1 VTETPTP
8 RTGARGYPQRVS
20 SRLPSAAPRVLV
32 VEDND
37 FTRMTLSG
45 ALVTAGL
52 DVVGETGSA
61 AEALRIARRRAPD
74 AAMLDLDLGAGPSG
88 IDLAVELR
96 ELLPTVGLVM
106 LSSYEDPRLTGR
118 NVDHM
123 PAGTRY
129 AVKGRIGDA
138 HTLSSL
144 ITQAIAAAQS
154 GAPDAGYPEVPQP
167 SGLTDGQIEVM
178 RLVADGLSNAQIAEA
193 RFVSESSVERMIG
206 RIAAELDL
214 DAHGGANRRVLI
226 AREYMRM
233 SGWSPG
239 RDD

>member
-1 VTETPTP
+1 
-8 RTGARGYPQRVS
+8 VS
-20 SRLPSAAPRVLV
+20 SLPPSAAPRVLV

-45 ALVTAGL
+45 ALVNAGL

-61 AEALRIARRRAPD
+61 AEALRIARRRAPE

-96 ELLPTVGLVM
+96 GLLPAIGLVM

-144 ITQAIAAAQS
+144 VAQAITDARGAVPAGTAA
-154 GAPDAGYPEVPQP
+154 VPQVT
-167 SGLTDGQIEVM
+167 GLTDAQIEVM
-178 RLVADGLSNAQIAEA
+178 RLIADGMSNAQIAEA

-206 RIAAELDL
+206 RITAELDL
-214 DAHGGANRRVLI
+214 DAQGGANRRVLI

>member
-1 VTETPTP
+1 VKETPTP
-8 RTGARGYPQRVS
+8 RLGDRGYARAVS
-20 SRLPSAAPRVLV
+20 SLPPSAAPRVLV

-45 ALVTAGL
+45 ALVNAGL

-61 AEALRIARRRAPD
+61 AEALRIARRRAPE

-96 ELLPTVGLVM
+96 ELLPAIGLVM

-144 ITQAIAAAQS
+144 VTQAIADAR
-154 GAPDAGYPEVPQP
+154 GAVPAGTPAVPQVT
-167 SGLTDGQIEVM
+167 GLTDAQIEVM
-178 RLVADGLSNAQIAEA
+178 RLIADGMSNAQIAEA

-206 RIAAELDL
+206 RITAELDL
-214 DAHGGANRRVLI
+214 DAQGGANRRVLI

>member
-1 VTETPTP
+1 MTETPTP
-8 RTGARGYPQRVS
+8 RPGDRGYPRRVS

-96 ELLPTVGLVM
+96 ELLPGIGLVM

-118 NVDHM
+118 NVSHM

-138 HTLSSL
+138 QMLSSL
-144 ITQAIAAAQS
+144 ITQAIADAQG

-214 DAHGGANRRVLI
+214 DAQGGGNRRVLI

-239 RDD
+239 HDD

>member
-1 VTETPTP
+1 MTETPTP
-8 RTGARGYPQRVS
+8 RPGDRGYPQRVPT
-20 SRLPSAAPRVLV
+20 LPPSAAPRVLV

-37 FTRMTLSG
+37 FTRITLSG
-45 ALVTAGL
+45 ALVNAGL

-96 ELLPTVGLVM
+96 ELLPGIGLVM

-123 PAGTRY
+123 PVGTRY
-129 AVKGRIGDA
+129 AVKGRVGDA
-138 HTLSSL
+138 QTLAAL
-144 ITQAIAAAQS
+144 ITKAIADVQG
-154 GAPDAGYPEVPQP
+154 GAHGAGPPGVPQL
-167 SGLTDGQIEVM
+167 SRLTDGQIEVM
-178 RLVADGLSNAQIAEA
+178 RLAADGLSNAQIAEA
-193 RFVSESSVERMIG
+193 RFVSESSVERMLG
-206 RIAAELDL
+206 RIAVELDL
-214 DAHGGANRRVLI
+214 DAQGGANRRVLI
-226 AREYMRM
+226 TREYMRM

>member
-8 RTGARGYPQRVS
+8 APGGRGYPRRVS
-20 SRLPSAAPRVLV
+20 SSLPTVAPRVLV

-45 ALVTAGL
+45 ALVNAGL

-61 AEALRIARRRAPD
+61 AEAIRLARRRAPD
-74 AAMLDLDLGAGPSG
+74 AAMLDLDLGRGPSG

-96 ELLPTVGLVM
+96 ELLPVIGVVM

-123 PAGTRY
+123 PAGTHY

-138 HTLSSL
+138 KTLSSL
-144 ITQAIAAAQS
+144 IMQAIAEARGAAT
-154 GAPDAGYPEVPQP
+154 DAGGPAMPQV

-178 RLVADGLSNAQIAEA
+178 RLIADGMSNAQIAEA

-206 RIAAELDL
+206 RIATELHLEAL
-214 DAHGGANRRVLI
+214 DGANRRVLI

-233 SGWSPG
+233 SGWLPG
-239 RDD
+239 HDD

>member
-1 VTETPTP
+1 MKETPTP
-8 RTGARGYPQRVS
+8 RPGDRGYARVVS
-20 SRLPSAAPRVLV
+20 SLPPSAAPRVLV

-45 ALVTAGL
+45 ALVNAGL

-61 AEALRIARRRAPD
+61 AEALRIARRRAPE

-96 ELLPTVGLVM
+96 GLLPAIGLVM

-144 ITQAIAAAQS
+144 VAQAITDARGAVPAGTAA
-154 GAPDAGYPEVPQP
+154 VPQVT
-167 SGLTDGQIEVM
+167 GLTDAQIEVM
-178 RLVADGLSNAQIAEA
+178 RLIADGMSNAQIAEA

-206 RIAAELDL
+206 RITAELDL
-214 DAHGGANRRVLI
+214 DAQGGANRRVLI

>member
-1 VTETPTP
+1 VKETPTP
-8 RTGARGYPQRVS
+8 RPGDRGYARVVS
-20 SRLPSAAPRVLV
+20 SLPPSAAPRVLV

-45 ALVTAGL
+45 ALVNAGL

-61 AEALRIARRRAPD
+61 AEALRIARRRAPE

-96 ELLPTVGLVM
+96 GLLPAIGLVM

-144 ITQAIAAAQS
+144 VAQAITDARGAVPAGTAA
-154 GAPDAGYPEVPQP
+154 VPQVT
-167 SGLTDGQIEVM
+167 GLTDAQIEVM
-178 RLVADGLSNAQIAEA
+178 RLIADGMSNAQIAEA

-206 RIAAELDL
+206 RITAELDL
-214 DAHGGANRRVLI
+214 DAQGGANRRVLI

>member
-1 VTETPTP
+1 MKETPTP
-8 RTGARGYPQRVS
+8 RPGDRGYARAVS
-20 SRLPSAAPRVLV
+20 SLPPSAAPRVLV

-45 ALVTAGL
+45 ALVNAGL

-61 AEALRIARRRAPD
+61 AEALRIARRRAPE

-96 ELLPTVGLVM
+96 ELLPAIGLVM

-144 ITQAIAAAQS
+144 VTQAIADAR
-154 GAPDAGYPEVPQP
+154 GAVPAGTPPVPQVT
-167 SGLTDGQIEVM
+167 GLTDAQIEVM
-178 RLVADGLSNAQIAEA
+178 RLIADGMSNAQIAEA

-206 RIAAELDL
+206 RITAELDL
-214 DAHGGANRRVLI
+214 DAQGGANRRVLI

>member
-1 VTETPTP
+1 
-8 RTGARGYPQRVS
+8 VS
-20 SRLPSAAPRVLV
+20 SLPPSAAPRVLV

-45 ALVTAGL
+45 ALVNAGL

-96 ELLPTVGLVM
+96 ELLPAVGLVM

-144 ITQAIAAAQS
+144 VTQAITDAR
-154 GAPDAGYPEVPQP
+154 GAVPAGTPVVPQVT
-167 SGLTDGQIEVM
+167 GLTDAQIEVM
-178 RLVADGLSNAQIAEA
+178 RLIADGMSNAQIAEA

-214 DAHGGANRRVLI
+214 DAQGGANRRVLI